1 MYILSFRRLKADRLD
16 VYKLYTSELKCLKV
30 PNVFD
35 FFVHKTTSWP
45 VSFLIYIFVENSE
58 KIFIVFLQMLFFCFQ
73 LTMLMKVSSL

>member
-45 VSFLIYIFVENSE
+45 VSFLIYIFFVENSE
-58 KIFIVFLQMLFFCFQ
+58 KIFIVFFTDVIFLFPINYANE
-73 LTMLMKVSSL
+73 S